1 MGQITL
7 PNNYFIDVDTRSYSL
22 NKRYSEPRV
31 DKKTGKTTIGQVIG
45 YYSTLEAALNGF
57 RRIYGRELI
66 EDYEGEMTLDKALEI
81 LASAD
86 TYINNFF
93 KAYNINN
100 H

>member
-31 DKKTGKTTIGQVIG
+31 DKKTGKTTIGQAIG
-45 YYSTLEAALNGF
+45 YYSTLEAALNSF

-66 EDYEGEMTLDKALEI
+66 ENYEGEMTLDKAIEI
-81 LASAD
+81 LSSAED
-86 TYINNFF
+86 YIKYYF
-93 KAYNINN
+93 KVHDI

>member
-7 PNNYFIDVDTRSYSL
+7 PNNYFIDADARSYSL
-22 NKRYSEPRV
+22 NKRFSEPIV
-31 DKKTGKTTIGQVIG
+31 DKKTGKTTFGRPVA
-45 YYSTLEAALNGF
+45 YYSTFEAALNGF

-66 EDYEGEMTLDKALEI
+66 EDYEGDMTLDKALEI

-86 TYINNFF
+86 TCINDLF

-100 H
+100 Y